1 MAHSIVAAHRTWAL
15 ATTFY
20 FGVLVIVRLAL
31 TFTGVPPR
39 RGFRVLLLAAAVIGV
54 VGLQQTA
61 ERGGRL
67 VYEQGVG
74 VIGAGLR

>member
-1 MAHSIVAAHRTWAL
+1 
-15 ATTFY
+15 
-20 FGVLVIVRLAL
+20 
-31 TFTGVPPR
+31 
-39 RGFRVLLLAAAVIGV
+39 
-54 VGLQQTA
+54 VGLLQTA